1 MAMILKHGNEQ
12 HELTKEDMSKGGK
25 KSGEVRREKAELKRA
40 LEMLLDE
47 EYIKDGKSTGKTY
60 RELATLGL
68 ITGAVKGKA
77 ENYKVIAQM
86 LGELEQSD
94 KVETP
99 EVNINI
105 VDNTEL
111 EKVLYE
117 DSN

>member
-1 MAMILKHGNEQ
+1 MAIILKHGNEQ

-25 KSGEVRREKAELKRA
+25 KSGEVRREKAELRKT
-40 LEMLLDE
+40 LELLLE
-47 EYIKDGKSTGKTY
+47 EKYKNTGKSYK
-60 RELATLGL
+60 ELATLGL
-68 ITGAVKGKA
+68 IKGAVNGKA

-86 LGELEQSD
+86 LGELEQND

-117 DSN
+117 DNN

>member
-1 MAMILKHGNEQ
+1 MAMILKYGNEQ

-25 KSGEVRREKAELKRA
+25 KSGEVRREKAELKRT
-40 LEMLLDE
+40 LELLLNE
-47 EYIKDGKSTGKTY
+47 QYKNTGKSYK
-60 RELATLGL
+60 ELATLGL
-68 ITGAVKGKA
+68 IKGAVNGKA